1 MKETRTGAVSGPK
14 KELFF
19 MSEPRK
25 LAVVFPGRGYTC
37 STGLLADGI
46 NLWKELG
53 YEVLPLDFSAI
64 PFSRIGTFA
73 EAFDRVEAAA
83 LEQLA
88 GADLVQCTDLV
99 FFSKS
104 MGTVAAARCAAR
116 LGLRP
121 RMLPLTPLPET
132 LDLTKPGDRVMG
144 MAVGTADRYIDWHRV
159 RAFCKERDIP
169 CVIGQGVGHSLADK
183 NAPANTEAIRQQ
195 VLALCRPL

>member
-1 MKETRTGAVSGPK
+1 
-14 KELFF
+14 
-19 MSEPRK
+19 MSDARR

-46 NLWKELG
+46 LRWRALG

-64 PFSRIGTFA
+64 PFSQIDTFA

-88 GADLVQCTDLV
+88 GVDLEHCEDLV
-99 FFSKS
+99 FFAKS

-116 LGLRP
+116 LGLHP

-132 LDLTKPGDRVMG
+132 LDLTKPGDTVLG
-144 MAVGTADRYIDWHRV
+144 MAVGTRDRYIDWHRV
-159 RAFCKERDIP
+159 QAFCQERGIP
-169 CVIGQGVGHSLADK
+169 CLVCPGVGHSLADR
-183 NAPANTEAIRQQ
+183 NDPVGTEAIRQQ

>member
-1 MKETRTGAVSGPK
+1 
-14 KELFF
+14 
-19 MSEPRK
+19 MSDARR

-37 STGLLADGI
+37 STGLLANGI
-46 NLWKELG
+46 TRWRELG
-53 YEVLPLDFSAI
+53 YQVLPLDFSAI
-64 PFSRIGTFA
+64 PFSRIDTFA

-88 GADLVQCTDLV
+88 GVDLVHCDDLV
-99 FFSKS
+99 FFAKS

-116 LGLRP
+116 LGLHP

-132 LDLTKPGDRVMG
+132 LDLTRPGDTVLG

-159 RAFCKERDIP
+159 QGFCRERGIP
-169 CVIGQGVGHSLADK
+169 CVIGKGVGHSLADK
-183 NAPANTEAIRQQ
+183 NDPTGTEAIRQQ